1 MGHAGVCCFCLI
13 TLQSRSSFLYVSP
26 LTWVTELGLIPGNS
40 SGFSMLVISM
50 LRQPPGTSQCVLC
63 ICMCFVHWR
72 WRICIITRASS
83 KTQTSPGKTVSSS
96 LKFSSSFTQ
105 STQEFTNSSHLKFGQ
120 WSWGLLVNIL
130 CWKCH
135 YKLKTDDTTQTPP
148 CVSHLA
154 SCHSIAITID
164 GPAPSQ
170 SCQKKC
176 QTWPCG
182 GGGSG
187 GGGGCWRTGGEGG
200 ASLPQGQG
208 IKWMTSS
215 FQQE

>member
-1 MGHAGVCCFCLI
+1 MC
-13 TLQSRSSFLYVSP
+13 YVSA
-26 LTWVTELGLIPGNS
+26 
-40 SGFSMLVISM
+40 
-50 LRQPPGTSQCVLC
+50 CVLC
-63 ICMCFVHWR
+63 IEDEGSV
-72 WRICIITRASS
+72 SS
-83 KTQTSPGKTVSSS
+83 PEHPAKQTSPGKTVSSS

-105 STQEFTNSSHLKFGQ
+105 PMQELTNSSHLKFGQ

-170 SCQKKC
+170 KC

-182 GGGSG
+182 GGGG
-187 GGGGCWRTGGEGG
+187 GGGVGRGAVAEGRVEREERPCLRDR
-200 ASLPQGQG
+200 A
-208 IKWMTSS
+208 
-215 FQQE
+215 

>member
-1 MGHAGVCCFCLI
+1 MFFCLI
-13 TLQSRSSFLYVSP
+13 TLQSRSSFLHVSP
-26 LTWVTELGLIPGNS
+26 LTWVSELGLIPGDS
-40 SGFSMLVISM
+40 SGFTVGLTRMLVISM
-50 LRQPPGTSQCVLC
+50 LRQPPGTSQCVC
-63 ICMCFVHWR
+63 ICMYFVHWR
-72 WRICIITRASS
+72 WRICIIARASS

-105 STQEFTNSSHLKFGQ
+105 PTQELTNSSHLKFGQ
-120 WSWGLLVNIL
+120 WSWGLLISIP

-135 YKLKTDDTTQTPP
+135 YKLKTDDTTQIPP

-182 GGGSG
+182 GGSG
-187 GGGGCWRTGGEGG
+187 GWWGVGEGRVEREEHPCLRNR
-200 ASLPQGQG
+200 A
-208 IKWMTSS
+208 
-215 FQQE
+215 

>member
-1 MGHAGVCCFCLI
+1 MGHAGVCFFCLI

-187 GGGGCWRTGGEGG
+187 GGGAVAEGRVEREERPCLRDR
-200 ASLPQGQG
+200 A
-208 IKWMTSS
+208 
-215 FQQE
+215 